1 MVFHQSFVTKEPVNV
16 HCLCRTLHLN
26 YAIASA
32 LAYILRNAVWSID
45 CINHY
50 FVTKNTYLNVTWNYR
65 DCVGGA
71 FLCLPLLS
79 ELTNNTL
86 WKQRWVHFF
95 ALNFECN
102 NRHNKLL
109 LCNSENGDIAWCN
122 KNNSE
127 WGFCVSLKKRTKIS
141 IYLKNPKKLFFF
153 FKNKWIVFFERKQVF
168 LNPADFLKLFDKVCI
183 SVPIKSVISISK
195 AMKQWWWELKQR
207 PLAQQEWTLTHSTR
221 FTVLLMTQTQ
231 HYIWTNLDTV
241 WMATR

>member
-1 MVFHQSFVTKEPVNV
+1 MICWLHEPLFC
-16 HCLCRTLHLN
+16 H
-26 YAIASA
+26 
-32 LAYILRNAVWSID
+32 
-45 CINHY
+45 
-50 FVTKNTYLNVTWNYR
+50 KTYLNVTWNYR

-102 NRHNKLL
+102 DRHNKLL
-109 LCNSENGDIAWCN
+109 LCNSENGDIAWCS

-153 FKNKWIVFFERKQVF
+153 KKQVGCFFWKKTGFSQPCWFFETFWQSMYKCPYQKCH
-168 LNPADFLKLFDKVCI
+168 L
-183 SVPIKSVISISK
+183 
-195 AMKQWWWELKQR
+195 
-207 PLAQQEWTLTHSTR
+207 
-221 FTVLLMTQTQ
+221 
-231 HYIWTNLDTV
+231 Y
-241 WMATR
+241 